1 MIYKLL
7 KVKIKK
13 EGLTD
18 ENKELLD
25 VFLLGGRIT
34 KEQYEELSKT
44 E

>member
-34 KEQYEELSKT
+34 KAQYEELSKT